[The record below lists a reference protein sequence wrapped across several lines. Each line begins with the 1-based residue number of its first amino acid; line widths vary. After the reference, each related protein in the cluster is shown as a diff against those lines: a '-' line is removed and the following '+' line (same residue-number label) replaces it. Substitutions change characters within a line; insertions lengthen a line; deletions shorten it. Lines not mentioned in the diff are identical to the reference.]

1 MGEATA
7 SAEKTDPLIG
17 RVINGRFKIEALI
30 ARGGMGSVYRAEQQP
45 LGRLIALKVLDP
57 RYSGEE
63 DPEFHQRF
71 FLEASVAAKLT
82 HPNTVTI
89 FDYGRTADD
98 VYFIAM
104 EFVEGP
110 TLAQVLEKEGPLDP
124 KRAVGIAVQIARSL
138 REAHGIG
145 VIHRD
150 IKPANVLITQ
160 HGDHEDFVK
169 VLDFGL
175 VKNIEA
181 DGEDLTQQGMFMGS
195 PKYMSPEQIRSG
207 DVDGRTDVY
216 SLGVVLYRMLT
227 GRVPFDRQSQVQTLM
242 AHCTD
247 PVPPLSS
254 DEILIPEALEN
265 VVLKALAKNPDE
277 RYASMNELVA
287 ALKQA
292 SGGLG
297 VPMAA
302 SGDYGL
308 GSSGVMPVGDGM
320 TPSGPIVGLSGT
332 PSDGFMAAATPS
344 GAVEVPIDLELT
356 GSGGK
361 GKLIAGLVLLLAAG
375 TGAYF
380 ALAGPSSGATTTTAT
395 EGPETVTPD
404 LGATAG
410 TQDPGTADPATPNPV
425 ADPAAGI
432 PTGPVQPGAPQL
444 HVRLTLTSDPPGAE
458 VLMGDRSYG
467 TTPASVEWVGE
478 NAAPGREVTFS
489 FRLAGYRDRAITRT
503 LTEEP
508 EISVGAALTPI
519 HVGSTGPAHMHTMGM
534 TGTTDMTVMADPT
547 VVTHDEDYLD
557 NPY

>member
-1 MGEATA
+1 MGAITS

-30 ARGGMGSVYRAEQQP
+30 ARGGMGSVYKAEQQP
-45 LGRLIALKVLDP
+45 LGRVIALKVLDP

-89 FDYGRTADD
+89 FDYGRTEDE

-104 EFVEGP
+104 EYVEGP
-110 TLAQVLEKEGPLDP
+110 TLAQILKADGPMEP
-124 KRAVGIAVQIARSL
+124 ERAVGIAVQVARSL

-150 IKPANVLITQ
+150 LKPANILITQ
-160 HGDHEDFVK
+160 HGDHEDFAK

-175 VKNIEA
+175 VKNIESE
-181 DGEDLTQQGMFMGS
+181 GEDLTQQGIFMGS

-227 GRVPFDRQSQVQTLM
+227 GRVPFQRQSQVQTLM

-254 DEILIPEALEN
+254 EEILIPEPLEN
-265 VVLKALAKNPDE
+265 VVVKALAKNPDE

-292 SGGLG
+292 SQGLG

-308 GSSGVMPVGDGM
+308 GSSGVMPVGDGV
-320 TPSGPIVGLSGT
+320 TPSGPLAVLGGT
-332 PSDGFMAAATPS
+332 PSDGFMAAVTPS
-344 GAVEVPIDLELT
+344 GAVEIPIDVEAT
-356 GSGGK
+356 GAGK
-361 GKLIAGLVLLLAAG
+361 GKLMAVLVLLLAAAG
-375 TGAYF
+375 GAYL
-380 ALAGPSSGATTTTAT
+380 ALSGGTPVDTQADGSGA
-395 EGPETVTPD
+395 PTVD
-404 LGATAG
+404 SRASQGATHAPVAVE
-410 TQDPGTADPATPNPV
+410 DPG
-425 ADPAAGI
+425 AAGAQL
-432 PTGPVQPGAPQL
+432 PGTLEQVPAPAPDPVPLPRVQ
-444 HVRLTLTSDPPGAE
+444 LTLTSDPPGAE
-458 VLMGDRSYG
+458 VFLGERSYG
-467 TTPASVEWVGE
+467 TTPASVEWVGDS
-478 NAAPGREVTFS
+478 AAPGREVSFS
-489 FRLAGYRDRAITRT
+489 FRLAGYRDRTITRT
-503 LTEEP
+503 LTEDP
-508 EISVGAALTPI
+508 EVSVGARLTPI
-519 HVGSTGPAHMHTMGM
+519 HVAGSNRMHSMGRM
-534 TGTTDMTVMADPT
+534 SASMSMSAGAMADEA
-547 VVTHDEDYLD
+547 VVSHGEDYLD